1 MGGLF
6 YEWSWQNSQPP
17 IVTPVRDQGKKCAA
31 SYAFAVIAGL
41 EAAQA
46 LENKEKARRL
56 SE

>member
-17 IVTPVRDQGKKCAA
+17 IVTPVKDQGKKCAA